1 MGVGRGS
8 KAIPPFSGSG
18 GSGWKPKLTRST
30 RSAPKTPGALQVE
43 RPTLTLL
50 IKWPFCP
57 TCRMFPR
64 PRRQAGSPLLET
76 AGCAHRRRGAL
87 LPGPVQPPRVTPP
100 PRATPH
106 ESCLWAP
113 PPDLGPAGLLRER
126 QGGEARGAGAD
137 AVRVPCPP
145 FPQNPL
151 SISQEARTLTSVGHV
166 PVPNRGPKEWRSLV
180 PHFETNNLTTLVS
193 RIQGRVHFLGCRT
206 SRERQ

>member
-8 KAIPPFSGSG
+8 KATPPFSGSG

-43 RPTLTLL
+43 RLTLTLL

-57 TCRMFPR
+57 TCRMFSR
-64 PRRQAGSPLLET
+64 PRRQAGSPLLEM
-76 AGCAHRRRGAL
+76 ARCAHRRRGAL
-87 LPGPVQPPRVTPP
+87 LPAPTGHPP

-113 PPDLGPAGLLRER
+113 PPNLGPAGLLRER
-126 QGGEARGAGAD
+126 QGGEARRAGAD

-145 FPQNPL
+145 FPQNSP
-151 SISQEARTLTSVGHV
+151 SA
-166 PVPNRGPKEWRSLV
+166 PVKGLGP
-180 PHFETNNLTTLVS
+180 
-193 RIQGRVHFLGCRT
+193 
-206 SRERQ
+206 